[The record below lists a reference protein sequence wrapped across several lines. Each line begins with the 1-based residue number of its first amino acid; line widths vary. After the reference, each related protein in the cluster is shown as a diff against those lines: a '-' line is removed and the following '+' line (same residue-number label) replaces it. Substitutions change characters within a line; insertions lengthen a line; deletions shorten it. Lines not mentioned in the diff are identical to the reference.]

1 MAEKSKIE
9 WTDHTFNPWW
19 GCTKVSAGCKHC
31 YAEALSNRWKRAEWG
46 VNGVRVR
53 TSEANWR
60 EPLVWNRKAAAAGR
74 RERVF
79 CASMADVFE
88 VRESHAQCDELQAWR
103 EDLFDLIT
111 ETESLCWLLLTK
123 RPQNILNTMRW
134 WARQGGMEMV
144 EGLLKR
150 VWVGTSVENQAVADE
165 RIAHLLDVP
174 AGVRFLSVEPLLG
187 AVDLELYLHGID
199 WVIVGGESG
208 HNARPMHPDWVRAIR
223 DQCIAAG
230 VPFFFKQWGEWLP
243 LQTADEASQ
252 YGTSKMVEAEN
263 MRWSKVGKHAAGRML
278 DGREWNEYPRPST

>member
-1 MAEKSKIE
+1 
-9 WTDHTFNPWW
+9 
-19 GCTKVSAGCKHC
+19 
-31 YAEALSNRWKRAEWG
+31 
-46 VNGVRVR
+46 
-53 TSEANWR
+53 
-60 EPLVWNRKAAAAGR
+60 
-74 RERVF
+74 
-79 CASMADVFE
+79 MADVFE